1 MRFLP
6 SRTACRLVP
15 VGAYYEQSQS
25 HEIGVLTVASA
36 EKSVF
41 ISYRRTNAF
50 TALAVYQDLSKHGY
64 DVFFDYNSIDS
75 GDFEQVILN
84 NILSRAHFLV
94 ILTPSALER
103 CGEPGDW
110 LRREIETA
118 LDSKRNIVPLMFEG
132 FSFGDD
138 SISKHLT
145 GKLALLK
152 QYNAQRV
159 PADFFEE
166 AMAKIRNRFLN
177 TSLDAVIHP
186 RNPAAQQAASRAQ
199 TNASAQPQV
208 QEEALTAQEWFEKAM
223 SSPDLDAK
231 IRIYSEAIRLKPDY
245 AHAFNNRG
253 AAYGDQGDLA
263 GAIADYDQAI
273 RLDPDFAA
281 AYNNRGLVRYN
292 QGDLVGAI
300 ADYDQAIRLDPDFAA
315 AYNKRGG
322 ARQSQGNLAGAI
334 ADYDQAI
341 RLKPDFALAHYNR
354 GNAHAAKGDLAAAIA
369 DYDQAIRLKPDFA
382 SAYNNRGNAYYMQGN
397 KQKAKADWETAL
409 RYDPN
414 NQLTRK
420 NLGIVKRELG
430 E

>member
-1 MRFLP
+1 M
-6 SRTACRLVP
+6 
-15 VGAYYEQSQS
+15 
-25 HEIGVLTVASA
+25 ASA
-36 EKSVF
+36 EKTVF

-84 NILSRAHFLV
+84 NILSRAHFIV

-103 CGEPGDW
+103 CSEPGDW

-118 LDSKRNIVPLMFEG
+118 LDNKRNIVPLMFEG

-166 AMAKIRNRFLN
+166 AMAKIRSRYLN
-177 TSLDAVIHP
+177 TTLDVVLHP
-186 RNPAAQQAASRAQ
+186 RNPAAQQAANRAQ
-199 TNASAQPQV
+199 SQALEEQEVVDSA
-208 QEEALTAQEWFEKAM
+208 LRAQELYERGHAKWENGDYAGAIEDCTAAIVLEPKYAEAYM
-223 SSPDLDAK
+223 RRGAAYARLGNYLQALANYDL
-231 IRIYSEAIRLKPDY
+231 AILFKPDY
-245 AHAFNNRG
+245 AHAYNNRG
-253 AAYGDQGDLA
+253 NARYNQSDLT

-273 RLDPDFAA
+273 RLAPDHAKAYIGRGA
-281 AYNNRGLVRYN
+281 AYY
-292 QGDLVGAI
+292 
-300 ADYDQAIRLDPDFAA
+300 
-315 AYNKRGG
+315 K
-322 ARQSQGNLAGAI
+322 
-334 ADYDQAI
+334 
-341 RLKPDFALAHYNR
+341 
-354 GNAHAAKGDLAAAIA
+354 
-369 DYDQAIRLKPDFA
+369 
-382 SAYNNRGNAYYMQGN
+382 QGN
-397 KQKAKADWETAL
+397 KQRAKVDWETAL
-409 RYDPN
+409 RYDPS
-414 NQLTRK
+414 NQMARD